1 MIPSPFVSEWG
12 SSHSV
17 ARFWSLG
24 LSEHPSVAI
33 LEATRFALMRHFLC
47 SEELLP
53 RQAFC
58 HDVAVSGRQLG
69 VPVTGYRRGEIE
81 PHMGAYAV
89 LGDALPFV
97 VHDAK
102 VGLRGRVAF

>member
-1 MIPSPFVSEWG
+1 
-12 SSHSV
+12 
-17 ARFWSLG
+17 
-24 LSEHPSVAI
+24 
-33 LEATRFALMRHFLC
+33 MRYFLC

-58 HDVAVSGRQLG
+58 HDVAAFGRQLG

-89 LGDALPFV
+89 LGDASPFL
-97 VHDAK
+97 VHDAE
-102 VGLRGRVAF
+102 VELRFGVALLSRHSIPLHRFAVVLGGALTFSST